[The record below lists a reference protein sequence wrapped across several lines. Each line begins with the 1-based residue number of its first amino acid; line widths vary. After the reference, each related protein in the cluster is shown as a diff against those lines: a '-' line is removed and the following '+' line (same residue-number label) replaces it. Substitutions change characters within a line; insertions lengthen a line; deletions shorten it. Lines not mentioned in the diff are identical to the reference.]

1 MMKRSE
7 FSKLKKINDD
17 KGFFSNKLELH
28 EKFLYGST
36 MKSQIEQKK
45 IGDDISYYIVDEVKQ
60 SGNVL
65 YSLIMDK
72 LEK

>member
-1 MMKRSE
+1 MKRSE

-17 KGFFSNKLELH
+17 DGFFSNKLKLG
-28 EKFLYGST
+28 EKFLYGT
-36 MKSQIEQKK
+36 AMKSQIEQKD
-45 IGDDISYYIVDEVKQ
+45 IGDDISYYIVSDITQ

-65 YSLIMDK
+65 YSPVMDK

>member
-1 MMKRSE
+1 MKRSE

-17 KGFFSNKLELH
+17 DGFFSNKLKLG
-28 EKFLYGST
+28 EKFLYGQT
-36 MKSQIEQKK
+36 MKSQIEQKDV
-45 IGDDISYYIVDEVKQ
+45 GDDISYYIVDDITQ

-65 YSLIMDK
+65 YSPIMDK